1 VTTADKIMEAIEGA
15 VVVCGRVDD
24 GQGLLLDFADGR
36 CLVIAG
42 VFSLELVRFEK
53 DMRH

>member
-1 VTTADKIMEAIEGA
+1 MTKAGQIMEAIEGA
-15 VVVCGRVDD
+15 VVVSGRVDE
-24 GQGLLLDFADGR
+24 GQGLLLDFSDGR
-36 CLVIAG
+36 SLVIAG